1 MKNLKLTIYAI
12 LAIATFTSCTNDDDA
27 PVVEVPLG
35 AYQNGILIVNEGNFG
50 QDNSSISFLSGDLET
65 FQVNAFTA
73 VNPTLTLGDI
83 TQSIG
88 FNDDKAYVV
97 VNNSDKIEVLNRY
110 TLQHIAT
117 VSTGLD
123 NPRYVEFANGKGY
136 VTNWGDAGSPS
147 DDYVAVLNLSTNT
160 VATTIP
166 VVEGPERIVQNN
178 GKLYVAHKGG
188 YGFGNVV
195 TVINSTS
202 DTNESTISVG
212 DVPGSLEISNGFLYV
227 LSEGNPGWTPGTE
240 TIAKLHKINL
250 SNTAEITTL
259 EFTSGNHPQNLDVD
273 GGNIYYSNTN
283 NVYKISEANFT
294 LPTAAMFNTSAQNVS
309 GFYGFAVKGSKV
321 FIADANDYSSAGE
334 IFVYSNTGLVLNTRT
349 VGICPNG
356 FYFN

>member
-12 LAIATFTSCTNDDDA
+12 LAIGTFASCTSEDDA
-27 PVVEVPLG
+27 PVVEAPLG

-73 VNPTLTLGDI
+73 VNPTLTLGNT
-83 TQSIG
+83 TQSINFIG
-88 FNDDKAYVV
+88 DKAYVV
-97 VNNSDKIEVLNRY
+97 VHASDKIEILNRY

-166 VVEGPERIVQNN
+166 VVEGPERIVTNN

-188 YGFGNVV
+188 YSHGNVV

-227 LSEGNPGWTPGTE
+227 LSEGKPSWTGSE

-250 SNTAEITTL
+250 ADTSLITTL
-259 EFTSGNHPQNLDVD
+259 EFASGSHPQNLDID
-273 GGNIYYSNTN
+273 GGNIYYTNTN
-283 NVYKISEANFT
+283 NVYKISETNFT
-294 LPTAAMFNTSAQNVS
+294 LPTVAMFNTAAQTVGS
-309 GFYGFAVKGSKV
+309 FYGFAVKGSKV
-321 FIADANDYSSAGE
+321 FIADPIDYSSAGK
-334 IFVYSNTGLVLNTRT
+334 IFVFSNTGSVLNTRT
-349 VGICPNG
+349 VGVCPNG